1 VTAPLLLPAGIV
13 RPRSWRVELPP
24 KTLLLNANDS
34 MHWRKKADIVTSLRN
49 VGRAMARAHR
59 LPSLE
64 RAHVLYVIHPDTMK
78 RNRTVQ
84 GKQRRDPGNWAPT
97 AKAVIDGFVDYGV
110 LPDDNS
116 ERLLGPDPRIGEPV
130 SGSQIVFYIT
140 DLDAMDPAHIALLNP
155 PGDQT

>member
-1 VTAPLLLPAGIV
+1 MTLTLGTPAGLS
-13 RPRSWRVELPP
+13 RPQSWRVELPP

-34 MHWRKKADIVTSLRN
+34 MHWHKKAQIVQSLRN
-49 VGRAMARAHR
+49 VGWTMARAHK

-84 GKQRRDPGNWAPT
+84 GKQRRDPGNWAPA
-97 AKAVIDGFVDYGV
+97 AKAVIDGFVDYGL

-116 ERLLGPDPRIGEPV
+116 ERLLGPDPRIGPPV
-130 SGSQIVFYIT
+130 PGSQLVFYIT

-155 PGDQT
+155 PGDAA